1 LLLWFATEVI
11 ALANIAALWYLQMQ
25 IDVIDEV
32 TRMDSEKDAVVRA
45 WSHLLGAQAL
55 ALRAIEKR
63 LAAAGQPPL
72 AWYDVLLELERAG
85 GELRVGELGERL
97 VIEPHNVTRLV
108 DRLEAKG
115 LLKRRRAAEDQRGV
129 TVVLTRKGAALREA
143 MWPAYRAAIR
153 ETFGAELSP
162 RAAETLTALLKGIVG
177 HLRDEA

>member
-1 LLLWFATEVI
+1 MER
-11 ALANIAALWYLQMQ
+11 
-25 IDVIDEV
+25 E
-32 TRMDSEKDAVVRA
+32 SDAVVRA

-55 ALRAIEKR
+55 ALRAIETR

-129 TVVLTRKGAALREA
+129 WAVLTRKGAALRAE
-143 MWPAYRAAIR
+143 MWTHYRAAIHA
-153 ETFGAELSP
+153 TVGATLSP
-162 RAAETLTALLKGIVG
+162 SEAEALTSILKGMIRR
-177 HLRDEA
+177 LRAP

>member
-1 LLLWFATEVI
+1 MEREA
-11 ALANIAALWYLQMQ
+11 
-25 IDVIDEV
+25 
-32 TRMDSEKDAVVRA
+32 DAVVRA

-63 LAAAGQPPL
+63 LTAAGQPPL

-115 LLKRRRAAEDQRGV
+115 LLKRRRAAQDQRGV
-129 TVVLTRKGAALREA
+129 CAVLTRKGAALRAE
-143 MWPAYRAAIR
+143 MWTHYRAAIR
-153 ETFGAELSP
+153 EALGAALSSDD
-162 RAAETLTALLKGIVG
+162 AEALTAPLKKMVRS
-177 HLRDEA
+177 LRDP

>member
-1 LLLWFATEVI
+1 MERE
-11 ALANIAALWYLQMQ
+11 N
-25 IDVIDEV
+25 
-32 TRMDSEKDAVVRA
+32 DAVVRA

-55 ALRAIEKR
+55 AVRAIQKR
-63 LAAAGQPPL
+63 LTAAGQPPL

-129 TVVLTRKGAALREA
+129 WAVLTTRGAALRKD
-143 MWPAYRAAIR
+143 MWPHYRDAIR
-153 ETFGAELSP
+153 ASFGATLSP
-162 RAAETLTALLKGIVG
+162 SDAERLIAILKGTIR
-177 HLRDEA
+177 HLREPRAT

>member
-1 LLLWFATEVI
+1 MEREA
-11 ALANIAALWYLQMQ
+11 
-25 IDVIDEV
+25 
-32 TRMDSEKDAVVRA
+32 DAVVRA

-115 LLKRRRAAEDQRGV
+115 LLKRRRAAQDQRGV
-129 TVVLTRKGAALREA
+129 CAAITRKGAALRAEI
-143 MWPAYRAAIR
+143 WTHYRAAIR
-153 ETFGAELSP
+153 ETFGAALSSDD
-162 RAAETLTALLKGIVG
+162 AEALTAPLKKVIRS
-177 HLRDEA
+177 LRGS

>member
-1 LLLWFATEVI
+1 MEREA
-11 ALANIAALWYLQMQ
+11 
-25 IDVIDEV
+25 
-32 TRMDSEKDAVVRA
+32 DAIVRA

-55 ALRAIEKR
+55 ALRAIETR

-115 LLKRRRAAEDQRGV
+115 LLKRRRAAQDQRGV
-129 TVVLTRKGAALREA
+129 CAVLTRKGAALRAE
-143 MWPAYRAAIR
+143 MWTHYRAAVR
-153 ETFGAELSP
+153 ETLDALSP
-162 RAAETLTALLKGIVG
+162 ADAEALTAPLKKIIRS
-177 HLRDEA
+177 LRAP

>member
-1 LLLWFATEVI
+1 MERESD
-11 ALANIAALWYLQMQ
+11 AA
-25 IDVIDEV
+25 
-32 TRMDSEKDAVVRA
+32 VRA

-63 LAAAGQPPL
+63 LTAAGQPPL

-129 TVVLTRKGAALREA
+129 CAVLTGKGAAVRKE
-143 MWPAYRAAIR
+143 MWTHYRDAVRQA
-153 ETFGAELSP
+153 FGATLSP
-162 RAAETLTALLKGIVG
+162 SDAETLIAILKRLIG
-177 HLRDEA
+177 HLREP

>member
-1 LLLWFATEVI
+1 MEHEA
-11 ALANIAALWYLQMQ
+11 
-25 IDVIDEV
+25 
-32 TRMDSEKDAVVRA
+32 DAIVRA

-63 LAAAGQPPL
+63 LTAAGQPPL

-115 LLKRRRAAEDQRGV
+115 LLKRRRAALDQRGV
-129 TVVLTRKGAALREA
+129 CAVLTRKGAALRGE
-143 MWPAYRAAIR
+143 MWKHYRAAIR
-153 ETFGAELSP
+153 QTLDAALSP
-162 RAAETLTALLKGIVG
+162 DDAEALSASLKKIIRC
-177 HLRDEA
+177 LREP

>member
-1 LLLWFATEVI
+1 MQIFVI
-11 ALANIAALWYLQMQ
+11 ARGGAMEREA
-25 IDVIDEV
+25 
-32 TRMDSEKDAVVRA
+32 DAIVRA

-115 LLKRRRAAEDQRGV
+115 LLKRRRAAQDQRGV
-129 TVVLTRKGAALREA
+129 CAVLTRKGAALRAE
-143 MWPAYRAAIR
+143 MWTHYRAAIR
-153 ETFGAELSP
+153 ATLDALSP
-162 RAAETLTALLKGIVG
+162 TDAEALTEPLKKIIRSLRAA
-177 HLRDEA
+177 